1 MPIKNDIEKQ
11 LKEAL
16 KKKNEVVIS
25 TLRLILASI
34 KNYEIEQKRRELDD
48 QDIIKVLKR
57 EAKKRHESIEAYHQG
72 GRNELADQEQRELDV
87 IKTYLPAE
95 MSAEEIRR
103 VVKKII
109 EDKSEPVNFGMIM
122 GETMKQLGQA
132 ADGKLVSQIVK
143 EAITN
148 R

>member
-1 MPIKNDIEKQ
+1 VPIKNDIEKQ